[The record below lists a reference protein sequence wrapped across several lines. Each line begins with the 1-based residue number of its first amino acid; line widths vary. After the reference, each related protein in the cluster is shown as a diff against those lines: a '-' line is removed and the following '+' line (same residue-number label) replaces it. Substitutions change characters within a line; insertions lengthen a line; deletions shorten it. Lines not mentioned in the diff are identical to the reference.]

1 MLYLYGGSMISFWV
15 INSFD
20 LKKCIIALI
29 SSCKWPHGPFFFLN
43 AARVLSSSVLAV
55 TFLCAV
61 TEGGVQKPLVNQLIL
76 LKLKEVTSREP
87 TYPTWWKGKASSKV
101 LGKRI
106 CWFPSVSLAY
116 FLEKDRLFQNLKK
129 SLASKPVAIG
139 HFASK
144 VTESSFSLLKVIQI
158 YAQHGPSN
166 IA

>member
-1 MLYLYGGSMISFWV
+1 MAAWPLLFPQ
-15 INSFD
+15 
-20 LKKCIIALI
+20 CR
-29 SSCKWPHGPFFFLN
+29 SCL
-43 AARVLSSSVLAV
+43 VVV
-55 TFLCAV
+55 
-61 TEGGVQKPLVNQLIL
+61 GVGCHCLVRCHWGRRPKAFYSVNQLIL
-76 LKLKEVTSREP
+76 PKLKEVPSREP
-87 TYPTWWKGKASSKV
+87 TDPTWWKGKASSKV
-101 LGKRI
+101 LRKRI

-166 IA
+166 IACSELKHWIFGRQIYLSK